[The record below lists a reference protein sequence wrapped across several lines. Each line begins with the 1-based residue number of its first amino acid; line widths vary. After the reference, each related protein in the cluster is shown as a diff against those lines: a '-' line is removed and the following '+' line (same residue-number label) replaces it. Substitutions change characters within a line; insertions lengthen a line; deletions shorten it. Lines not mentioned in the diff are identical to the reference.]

1 MLDWLLGHK
10 EGNIYRHAGLKE
22 LVALHGEDQSG
33 PLSKDEVSILRAVLD
48 LRSKTVKD
56 VMTALNDVFMFS
68 VSEKLD
74 VKTCEKVLHRGLVLM
89 DIS

>member
-1 MLDWLLGHK
+1 MLDWLLGHQ

-22 LVALHGEDQSG
+22 LVALHGEDQEG

-56 VMTALNDVFMFS
+56 VMTPVDDVFMFS
-68 VSEKLD
+68 IAQKLNR
-74 VKTCEKVLHRGLVLM
+74 ENIQKVFCYCTHFDKRF
-89 DIS
+89 